1 MPFRSWYVSAQ
12 EALEEKKHVEWQF
25 CGHSHDFHVM
35 FSCQRGLCGSDIIHS
50 LRLELLHAFVE
61 PCDFLSWTVLFNAL
75 IGENVGLPTLA
86 PPQVETLWSPQKLG
100 MLPLSPNFSLI
111 LRSASPI
118 QHSARLVPPR
128 TCCCRG

>member
-61 PCDFLSWTVLFNAL
+61 PCDFLSDGVIQRLDR
-75 IGENVGLPTLA
+75 GKCG
-86 PPQVETLWSPQKLG
+86 
-100 MLPLSPNFSLI
+100 SPNT
-111 LRSASPI
+111 
-118 QHSARLVPPR
+118 R
-128 TCCCRG
+128 TSSS